1 MPQENVVLR
10 KILAVVGGFALW
22 SILWLLLGQSL
33 AASGMLAPPGQPVT
47 ASLPLLVLL
56 VGSVAFSLLAGYAA
70 AAIARRRTF
79 RVAVVLGVVLLGV
92 GIAVQAQYWQLM
104 PLWYHAAFLACLL
117 PACVAGARLRSPR
130 TAG

>member
-1 MPQENVVLR
+1 MLR
-10 KILAVVGGFALW
+10 RILAVVGGFALW
-22 SILWLLLGQSL
+22 SILWLLLGQLL
-33 AASGMLAPPGQPVT
+33 AAGGMLSPPGQPVT

-70 AAIARRRTF
+70 AAIARTRACRA
-79 RVAVVLGVVLLGV
+79 AVVLGLVLLGV

-117 PACVAGARLRSPR
+117 PACVAGACLRSRP
-130 TAG
+130 AVG